1 MIDVAFS
8 DILDIEV
15 AFSGES
21 GIEVAFSN
29 INYRDEMKY
38 LQTFSIE
45 AEETKVLTTPITT
58 EPYNLEF
65 IDSDGH
71 VITSG
76 MGEPVLELVGGVYKV
91 TVYSAEA
98 MTDVKLKIIY

>member
-21 GIEVAFSN
+21 GIEIAFSN
-29 INYRDEMKY
+29 
-38 LQTFSIE
+38 
-45 AEETKVLTTPITT
+45 LTTPITT

-65 IDSDGH
+65 IDSDGN

-76 MGEPVLELVGGVYKV
+76 MGEPKLELVGGVYKV

-98 MTDVKLKIIY
+98 MTDVKLKILY

>member
-15 AFSGES
+15 AFSEES

-29 INYRDEMKY
+29 INYREEMKY
-38 LQTFSIE
+38 LQTFSISE
-45 AEETKVLTTPITT
+45 GETKVLTTPIAT

-76 MGEPVLELVGGVYKV
+76 MGEPILELVGGIYKV
-91 TVYSAEA
+91 TVYSAIA
-98 MTDVKLKIIY
+98 ITDVKLKILY